1 MSVRW
6 SLNKGLRWLRGMYQF
21 RPQHVQLEGCTSV
34 AVLGVATAGQ
44 GLIEELAGFEL
55 LVSTSWIG
63 RFVSTPAPP
72 IDHEI
77 EWKVILGGHVL
88 QWSKRVDAV
97 NFAMETFIYWDRE
110 QEALAFT
117 QLTNRGVHA
126 KGIIIIDDSVI
137 ALEGYTMQVGVKI
150 GFRQTFRIMPDGTL
164 EDRYYSWGTAS
175 WVAEHVIVYE
185 ECTD

>member
-1 MSVRW
+1 
-6 SLNKGLRWLRGMYQF
+6 
-21 RPQHVQLEGCTSV
+21 
-34 AVLGVATAGQ
+34 
-44 GLIEELAGFEL
+44 
-55 LVSTSWIG
+55 
-63 RFVSTPAPP
+63 
-72 IDHEI
+72 
-77 EWKVILGGHVL
+77 
-88 QWSKRVDAV
+88 
-97 NFAMETFIYWDRE
+97 METFIYWDRE